1 MENKKNLPMRIVN
14 LILLLGA
21 LVVDIILMTLLPK
34 AELKTIAESLTP
46 ISVLINIMALAI
58 GIVYIVA
65 GYTKSS
71 AAFYKAFVWTVVFSQ
86 VIDCS
91 SPMVFGTGSLVE
103 SDKLSTVLAFA
114 YLCNLV
120 FFAILAIGKDLGK
133 EATFTIAG
141 LMVVI
146 SLLVLF
152 IFIFTKQSSMT
163 LIYKSISQTLIALT
177 IAIMVVG
184 KYLDKAARG
193 RE

>member
-1 MENKKNLPMRIVN
+1 M
-14 LILLLGA
+14 
-21 LVVDIILMTLLPK
+21 
-34 AELKTIAESLTP
+34 
-46 ISVLINIMALAI
+46 
-58 GIVYIVA
+58 
-65 GYTKSS
+65 
-71 AAFYKAFVWTVVFSQ
+71 
-86 VIDCS
+86 
-91 SPMVFGTGSLVE
+91 
-103 SDKLSTVLAFA
+103 LAFA

-146 SLLVLF
+146 SLLVLL